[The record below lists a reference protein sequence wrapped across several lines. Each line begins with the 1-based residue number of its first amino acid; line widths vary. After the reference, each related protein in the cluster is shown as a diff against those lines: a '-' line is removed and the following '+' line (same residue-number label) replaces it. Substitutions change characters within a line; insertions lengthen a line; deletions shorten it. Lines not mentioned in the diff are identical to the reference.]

1 MTIGSF
7 STGLGNQ
14 NVTQFGLDF
23 NEHKPTGQLDDA
35 KGNSFHLPF
44 SRQAVHIE
52 KKINY
57 NVIPEIAGHYHDQ
70 DYNNI
75 PLNKTNPTIAVFNN
89 LYNFNPTHREMSY
102 YHPHETDKLFHHNI
116 SRPRFETEIL
126 RDTSIPDEI
135 NAIKKDNAVDA
146 HKLPE
151 HSFTIKRRART

>member
-1 MTIGSF
+1 MCSRSLSLCVCVSASVCVCVCLQT
-7 STGLGNQ
+7 
-14 NVTQFGLDF
+14 NVHICVSVYTQTQT
-23 NEHKPTGQLDDA
+23 KIY
-35 KGNSFHLPF
+35 
-44 SRQAVHIE
+44 IE
-52 KKINY
+52 KKHNY
-57 NVIPEIAGHYHDQ
+57 PVIPEISGHYHDE

-116 SRPRFETEIL
+116 SRPRFEKEIL

-135 NAIKKDNAVDA
+135 NEIKKDNAVDA